1 MKYKLRPPPVVL
13 ILFSMPYLNL
23 FTSHIPQGSR
33 NSPVKGCRVASS
45 VKWRLS
51 QPSHWEGGHRFSGSL
66 PCLLQRTV
74 LSPWRPGRSLGGSW
88 TGLDP
93 GSPAWMSPW
102 AQGAPSQETVSDHP
116 LLRSVLMAVR
126 LRLRRLQIT
135 GPVARLHI
143 PRLHHCIISEG
154 CHSKSSQTRWPKA
167 ADRYSL
173 TVPEAGSPKS
183 GCRRDLGHLPK
194 L

>member
-1 MKYKLRPPPVVL
+1 MNGWIDGWRERERGRERSLYTHYYSTICNLYIYMKYKLRPPPVVL

-88 TGLDP
+88 MGLDP

-102 AQGAPSQETVSDHP
+102 AQGAPSQGTVSDHP
-116 LLRSVLMAVR
+116 LLRSV
-126 LRLRRLQIT
+126 
-135 GPVARLHI
+135 P
-143 PRLHHCIISEG
+143 
-154 CHSKSSQTRWPKA
+154 WPFA
-167 ADRYSL
+167 
-173 TVPEAGSPKS
+173 S
-183 GCRRDLGHLPK
+183 G
-194 L
+194 